1 MPRKVAPTA
10 GQIDD
15 IKLVRTS
22 VLCNGDL
29 ATYAPQARRGSVAFM
44 GKSHIPS
51 SATTAR
57 AGHAARHYVRRL
69 PADLSSRIEDELYA
83 LNLLQLT
90 RDYPLGPHCLRY
102 PLDFLL
108 DSLPDEVRRSV
119 VIPLDPATSDA
130 LEVKLF
136 GAEEA
141 AFAEALDYLQQQP
154 RRPKTPQQQRRR
166 RLLADGVVED
176 EEDEEH
182 DAGEEDD
189 DEDED
194 GDKYP
199 EFFRDVRDHGEYVF
213 WPVDTGDH
221 QWLLCVLHLRRSPA
235 TCFRRAAYDQVTD
248 FAVVDP
254 EWGGDNDCGSAGGG
268 DIRAQSQDRVK
279 RVTERLVK
287 IFRRGG
293 IEIDPPR
300 TQRQLWAAPSTICP
314 VPVPV
319 QTAAAAVPAIGCR
332 NGGNALSPQPP
343 SPPSPSSI
351 SFFLRAGSPACGA
364 AGYDDERFFE
374 GTSGWV
380 DADAVRHEMV
390 GMALQRCNAALGYA
404 CRYYLAPIDTLVL
417 VGDIDGE
424 NGDDDGNGN
433 ENGSGNG
440 DGKGTRTVQP
450 DALRPSR
457 VGKRLFAPDFLGLE
471 DGDGRGNKQSA
482 AAGARARHASGRRRS
497 YGAGG
502 RGRSPNVVV
511 AAASAAALACRPEEP
526 ETPRNN
532 MRSIHSI
539 AINQQPPKRTA
550 RDADIGNEDEEDD
563 DDRGE
568 LGNGNSSTH
577 QIKRARVSE

>member
-1 MPRKVAPTA
+1 
-10 GQIDD
+10 
-15 IKLVRTS
+15 
-22 VLCNGDL
+22 
-29 ATYAPQARRGSVAFM
+29 M

-319 QTAAAAVPAIGCR
+319 QTAAAAVPAIGRR
-332 NGGNALSPQPP
+332 NGGNASSPQPP

-351 SFFLRAGSPACGA
+351 SFFSPRWESGVRCFQLTRELLRRVTGYACPGA

-440 DGKGTRTVQP
+440 DGKGTRIVQP

-577 QIKRARVSE
+577 QIKRARVSK